1 MSVVMEGQFFVCAET
16 GEVINHTYEVVTSSA
31 SAEDKRFYSATS
43 VCPNEARDK
52 GQVLDFIKHT
62 VDKRKLKTLNVV
74 KEYKKESDFNV
85 RTLKQKAFMSN
96 PQYEVLNTL
105 ADCVVFKNIVLEE
118 KKVLAAK
125 LGVGVNNL
133 DAKLNTVKQ
142 WVVQDREV
150 RKGFIKLLI
159 NPDLVFRAE
168 HGRIKGMQQ
177 KALVEFHT
185 VDKQTQ
191 YNALYVPFVGPIAP
205 YNAPEWSVG
214 TKTYLDGL
222 QDSLSKKWATKVF
235 DEEDIQFEVNYKVS
249 AYEQKFVDD
258 YYNGNTNSKFYKS
271 VQKVEQAFVNEVM
284 PAWLLE
290 EIPTYSYEGVDFD
303 GTNV

>member
-1 MSVVMEGQFFVCAET
+1 MTVVMEGKFFVCAET
-16 GEVINHTYEVVTSSA
+16 GEVINHTYEQVNTVA
-31 SAEDKRFYSATS
+31 SAEDKRYYSATS
-43 VCPNEARDK
+43 VCPNEATDK
-52 GQVLDFIKHT
+52 GQIVDFIKHT

-96 PQYEVLNTL
+96 PQYEVLNVL

-118 KKVLAAK
+118 KKTLASK

-133 DAKLNTVKQ
+133 DAKLKTVSQ
-142 WVVQDREV
+142 WVVQDKECK
-150 RKGFIKLLI
+150 KGFIKLLI

-185 VDKQTQ
+185 VDKETQ

-205 YNAPEWSVG
+205 YKAPEWSEG
-214 TKTYLDGL
+214 TKTSLDGL
-222 QDSLSKKWATKVF
+222 QAKLAAKWATKVF
-235 DEEDIQFEVNYKVS
+235 DEEDIQFEVNYTIS
-249 AYEQKFVDD
+249 AYEQEFVND
-258 YYNGNTNSKFYKS
+258 YYNQNPNSKFHVSKVPQL
-271 VQKVEQAFVNEVM
+271 VQEVVSIVLEDWEPDYNSM
-284 PAWLLE
+284 PE
-290 EIPTYSYEGVDFD
+290 YE
-303 GTNV
+303 